1 MSRVG
6 NDVFRLPS
14 GKLVAVST
22 VPRTYLGGVEYCR
35 GRGMV
40 IASIHSQADADSLEF
55 LLPGPTYLGAK
66 ERHGTG
72 QAKHLHMG
80 KFEWEDGSD
89 FDFVNE
95 RSEMANQYYCDEGN
109 GRSGLGLCAGELFHH
124 QMHDETHIAAIPG
137 KLNPAYMQVIHGHN
151 DTQWAT
157 VNNIHQWVDYG
168 IGDSKLAVVCS
179 MRNAWNG
186 GPSPLSTV
194 SKLCPGLAGQGHSPD
209 GESCYSPPTTG
220 VATNNQCE
228 LEPAEQASLRSML
241 QEFRGGCAWE
251 RSNRTIGSLLLG
263 TDIG

>member
-6 NDVFRLPS
+6 DDVFRLPS

-22 VPRTYLGGVEYCR
+22 VPRTYLGGVQYCR

-89 FDFVNE
+89 FDFLNE

-137 KLNPAYMQVIHGHN
+137 KLSV
-151 DTQWAT
+151 DTT
-157 VNNIHQWVDYG
+157 IP
-168 IGDSKLAVVCS
+168 
-179 MRNAWNG
+179 NG
-186 GPSPLSTV
+186 PPSTTFTS
-194 SKLCPGLAGQGHSPD
+194 GL
-209 GESCYSPPTTG
+209 TTG
-220 VATNNQCE
+220 SATRSLPSCARCE
-228 LEPAEQASLRSML
+228 MRGMAGRHPSALSASCALVWLVRATHQTARAVTLLRQLEWRRITSAS
-241 QEFRGGCAWE
+241 
-251 RSNRTIGSLLLG
+251 
-263 TDIG
+263 